1 MEGEDREEKTGVEIR
16 FIRKFLGEKQAILKR
31 NGKNTC

>member
-16 FIRKFLGEKQAILKR
+16 FIRKFLGEK
-31 NGKNTC
+31 

>member
-1 MEGEDREEKTGVEIR
+1 MTGDDKLEKTGVKIG

-31 NGKNTC
+31 NGENTC

>member
-16 FIRKFLGEKQAILKR
+16 FIRKFLGEE
-31 NGKNTC
+31 